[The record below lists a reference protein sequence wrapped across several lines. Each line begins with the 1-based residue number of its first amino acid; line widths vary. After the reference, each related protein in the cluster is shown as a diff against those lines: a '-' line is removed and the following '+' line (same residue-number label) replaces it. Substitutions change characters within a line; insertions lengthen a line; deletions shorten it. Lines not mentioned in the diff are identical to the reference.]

1 MTSLLLISTFSILA
15 PKAKTEASYVKVV
28 VLIGDA
34 PAHSAPSGLTLGIF
48 SNAYGGD
55 PGRDEVM
62 FTEDDLDYVPVV
74 QKVASEGIRVFTVDY
89 LDYWGYGYVDDTH
102 ANFEYIASQT
112 GGKHYYGWTDWH
124 NSIVSDLITFI
135 GTGRGDV
142 VFIVDLTGSM
152 SDNFVDLK
160 TKIKELIDLLPT
172 TLDIGFGLGTFV
184 DYPHYYDSYGY
195 AATYGDAAYGD
206 YAWRMNLD
214 ITTDRTL
221 VKNTID
227 SDIPNIWTY
236 WGGDGPQDYV
246 RALYESQFFS
256 WRVAPKILPVPYFN
270 QGDEPWGSQQYDY
283 TTQTI
288 KDIGCALTCA
298 TMILRYY
305 GVEKS
310 PTGETTDPG
319 VLNEWLKANNGYV
332 IGGYIKWPSVAVYSK
347 DANKK
352 FGTPIIKWVGFGSR
366 NDFTMLNNELS
377 NNRPVILQVHDLKYG
392 GHFVVAK
399 GIIGSTYS
407 INDPGWRSRTTLE
420 AYANQF
426 EGMRLYA
433 PTSTDLSAIYIA
445 TQSPTQLFL
454 IDSLGRR
461 VGEDPTT
468 GVIYN
473 EIPNSY
479 YFHEALSNLPE
490 ITVLAIINPPTDN
503 FTIIAFGYTNEYNIS
518 FSGYDRDGNISIQDF
533 HGLIPQY
540 ILSYSPEPGSQIHVS
555 QVVKID
561 VKPGSEPNS
570 INPTNQGV
578 IPVAIL
584 TTETFDAST
593 IDSNTVE
600 FGRGK
605 AKPIKTAFE
614 DIDNDGDL
622 DLVLHF
628 RTQQVKIEKEDTQ
641 IFLTGK
647 TKDGISIIGWDS
659 IRVVP

>member
-1 MTSLLLISTFSILA
+1 MLASGFNIQQIKAETTLSTELETFGDGIAKWTMEVCYSGSYSVKLLIPEGASDSSWAIVKVPYGEPLGKLEQFSFYVKYVAARPRFAVYLDKNRDGKVDSLLLS
-15 PKAKTEASYVKVV
+15 
-28 VLIGDA
+28 
-34 PAHSAPSGLTLGIF
+34 
-48 SNAYGGD
+48 
-55 PGRDEVM
+55 
-62 FTEDDLDYVPVV
+62 
-74 QKVASEGIRVFTVDY
+74 DY
-89 LDYWGYGYVDDTH
+89 LDFSNGEWIIGRGGLRWGWTEATYPPYQYGDVWQPYSYWHDLYKDAIALYVATALEYWAAGPEGIGEPLYVDTVTIN
-102 ANFEYIASQT
+102 AMTY
-112 GGKHYYGWTDWH
+112 
-124 NSIVSDLITFI
+124 DL
-135 GTGRGDV
+135 
-142 VFIVDLTGSM
+142 
-152 SDNFVDLK
+152 
-160 TKIKELIDLLPT
+160 E
-172 TLDIGFGLGTFV
+172 
-184 DYPHYYDSYGY
+184 
-195 AATYGDAAYGD
+195 
-206 YAWRMNLD
+206 
-214 ITTDRTL
+214 
-221 VKNTID
+221 
-227 SDIPNIWTY
+227 
-236 WGGDGPQDYV
+236 
-246 RALYESQFFS
+246 
-256 WRVAPKILPVPYFN
+256 PKILPVPYFN

-288 KDIGCALTCA
+288 GNIGCALTCA
-298 TMILRYY
+298 AMILRYY

-310 PTGETTDPG
+310 PTGETTDPS
-319 VLNEWLKANNGYV
+319 VLNERLKANNGYV
-332 IGGYIKWPSVAVYSK
+332 MGGYIKWPSVAVYSK

-366 NDFTMLNNELS
+366 NDFTMLNNELY
-377 NNRPVILQVHDLKYG
+377 NNRPVILQVNDTKYG

-426 EGMRLYA
+426 EGMLLYA

-461 VGEDPTT
+461 VGEDPIT

-490 ITVLAIINPPTDN
+490 IRVLAIINPPTDN
-503 FTIIAFGYTNEYNIS
+503 FTIIAFGYTNEYSIS
-518 FSGYDRDGNISIQDF
+518 FSGYDKDGNISIQDF

-555 QVVKID
+555 QAVKID

-622 DLVLHF
+622 DLVLYF